1 MLRLL
6 RLLRLFGGGL
16 SQRLLEV
23 VLGLDPHIGTIEIE
37 VNVRHRCGG
46 HPATDHVANVAFG
59 LVRTLPPIGVDGV
72 VILDRAAV
80 NESSCR
86 GNSSN
91 SLSAFWDH
99 A

>member
-1 MLRLL
+1 
-6 RLLRLFGGGL
+6 
-16 SQRLLEV
+16 
-23 VLGLDPHIGTIEIE
+23 
-37 VNVRHRCGG
+37 
-46 HPATDHVANVAFG
+46 VANVAFG

-91 SLSAFWDH
+91 SLSAFCDH